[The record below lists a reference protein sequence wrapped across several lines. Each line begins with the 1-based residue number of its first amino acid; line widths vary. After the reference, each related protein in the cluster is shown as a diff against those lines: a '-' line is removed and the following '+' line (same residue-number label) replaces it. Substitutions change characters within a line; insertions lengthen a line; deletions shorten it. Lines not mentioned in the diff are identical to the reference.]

1 VDGAASRIMTETE
14 GRSVNA
20 KGRWYQS
27 PAESRRFPMPHSAI
41 STEEISYRKY
51 VDVLGTRMAYV
62 DAGAGDP
69 IVFLHGNPTP
79 SYLWRNIIPHLLPF
93 GRCLAPDYV
102 GMGNS
107 GAAPDD
113 GYRFTDQ
120 QRYLDA
126 WFQTVGIDRDVIL
139 VVHDWGSALGF
150 SWAERHPGRVRAIV
164 YMEAIVRPFLSWSE
178 WPDATRAFF
187 QAQRSPAGEDLILQK
202 NLFIEYLLP
211 LRGIAAEA
219 MEIYRRHYRNPG
231 PSRMPM
237 LAWTRDLPIA
247 GEPADVVEIVDSY
260 ARWLSKSSIPKL
272 FIDAEPAGFLIGAQ
286 REFCRAWPNQHV
298 VTVPGSHFLQ
308 EDAPD
313 AVGQATARFVAKVL
327 AGQIA

>member
-1 VDGAASRIMTETE
+1 M
-14 GRSVNA
+14 
-20 KGRWYQS
+20 S
-27 PAESRRFPMPHSAI
+27 PI
-41 STEEISYRKY
+41 STEETSYRKY
-51 VDVLGTRMAYV
+51 LAVLGTTMAYV

-107 GAAPDD
+107 GAAPD
-113 GYRFTDQ
+113 GRYRLVDH

-126 WFQTVGIDRDVIL
+126 WFETLGLDRNVIL

-150 SWAERHPGRVRAIV
+150 SWAQRHPERVKAIV
-164 YMEAIVRPFLSWSE
+164 YMEAIVRPFLSWGE
-178 WPDATRAFF
+178 WPEATRAFF
-187 QAQRSPAGEDLILQK
+187 QAQRSPKGEELILEK

-211 LRGIAAEA
+211 LRNIAPDVLEV
-219 MEIYRRHYRNPG
+219 YRRHYRNPG
-231 PSRMPM
+231 SARMPM

-260 ARWLSKSSIPKL
+260 SRWLSKSPLPKL

-286 REFCRAWPNQHV
+286 REFCRGWPNQQTI
-298 VTVPGSHFLQ
+298 TVPGAHFLQ
-308 EDAPD
+308 EDSPEQ
-313 AVGQATARFVAKVL
+313 VGQAAARFVAKVL

>member
-1 VDGAASRIMTETE
+1 MI
-14 GRSVNA
+14 
-20 KGRWYQS
+20 
-27 PAESRRFPMPHSAI
+27 PI
-41 STEEISYRKY
+41 STEDISYRKY
-51 VDVLGTRMAYV
+51 LPLMGTRMAYV

-79 SYLWRNIIPHLLPF
+79 SFLWRNIIPHLLPF
-93 GRCLAPDYV
+93 GRCLAPDYL

-107 GAAPDD
+107 GAAPD
-113 GYRFTDQ
+113 GRYRFTDH

-126 WFQTVGIDRDVIL
+126 WFDALALDRNVIL
-139 VVHDWGSALGF
+139 VLHDWGSALGF
-150 SWAERHPGRVRAIV
+150 SWAERHPERVEAIV
-164 YMEAIVRPFLSWSE
+164 YMESIVRPFLSWEE

-187 QAQRSPAGEDLILQK
+187 QAQRSPKGEELILEK

-211 LRGIAAEA
+211 LRNIAPEVL
-219 MEIYRRHYRNPG
+219 EVYRRPYRTPG
-231 PSRMPM
+231 PTRLPM

-247 GEPADVVEIVDSY
+247 GEPADVVAIVESY
-260 ARWLSKSSIPKL
+260 ARWLSKSPIPKL

-286 REFCRAWPNQHV
+286 REFCRGWPNQQT

-308 EDAPD
+308 EDSPEE
-313 AVGQATARFVAKVL
+313 VGKAAARFVAKVL

>member
-1 VDGAASRIMTETE
+1 
-14 GRSVNA
+14 
-20 KGRWYQS
+20 
-27 PAESRRFPMPHSAI
+27 MPHAAI
-41 STEEISYRKY
+41 STEDIAYRKY
-51 VDVLGTRMAYV
+51 VNVLDTSMAYV
-62 DAGAGDP
+62 DVGAGDP

-107 GAAPDD
+107 GSAPNG
-113 GYRFTDQ
+113 GYRFVDH

-126 WFQTVGIDRDVIL
+126 WFDAVGIDRNVIL

-150 SWAERHPGRVRAIV
+150 SWAQRHSDRVKAIV
-164 YMEAIVRPFLSWSE
+164 YMEAIVRPFLSWDE

-187 QAQRSPAGEDLILQK
+187 QAQRSPQGEDLILQK

-211 LRGIAAEA
+211 LRHIPVEA
-219 MEIYRRHYRNPG
+219 MEVYRRHYRNPG

-237 LAWTRDLPIA
+237 LAWSRDLPIA
-247 GEPADVVEIVDSY
+247 GEPADVVEIVNAY
-260 ARWLSKSSIPKL
+260 ARWLSNSAIPKL

-286 REFCRAWPNQHV
+286 REFCRAWPNQQV
-298 VTVPGSHFLQ
+298 VTVPGSHFMQ
-308 EDAPD
+308 EDSPE
-313 AVGQATARFVAKVL
+313 AVGEAAARFVAKVL

>member
-1 VDGAASRIMTETE
+1 MT
-14 GRSVNA
+14 
-20 KGRWYQS
+20 
-27 PAESRRFPMPHSAI
+27 PI
-41 STEEISYRKY
+41 SSEEVSYRKY
-51 VDVLGTRMAYV
+51 LPVLGTTLAYV
-62 DAGAGDP
+62 DVGAGDP

-107 GAAPDD
+107 GAAPDG
-113 GYRFTDQ
+113 GYRLVDH

-126 WFQTVGIDRDVIL
+126 WFDALGLRDNVIL

-150 SWAERHPGRVRAIV
+150 SWAQRHPERVKAII
-164 YMEAIVRPFLSWSE
+164 YMEAIVRPFLSWDE

-187 QAQRSPAGEDLILQK
+187 QAQRSPEGEDLILEK

-211 LRGIAAEA
+211 LRNIAPEVL
-219 MEIYRRHYRNPG
+219 EVYRCHYRNPG
-231 PSRMPM
+231 PSRLPM

-247 GEPADVVEIVDSY
+247 GEPSDVVAIVDSY
-260 ARWLSKSSIPKL
+260 ARWLSASPIPKL

-286 REFCRAWPNQHV
+286 RQFCRGWPNQQV
-298 VTVPGSHFLQ
+298 VTVQGSHFLQ
-308 EDAPD
+308 EDSPD
-313 AVGQATARFVAKVL
+313 EVGRACARFVAKVL
-327 AGQIA
+327 AGQIASPGLA

>member
-1 VDGAASRIMTETE
+1 
-14 GRSVNA
+14 
-20 KGRWYQS
+20 
-27 PAESRRFPMPHSAI
+27 MPHTAI
-41 STEEISYRKY
+41 STEEISYRKH
-51 VDVLGTRMAYV
+51 VDVLDTSMAYV
-62 DAGAGDP
+62 DVGVGDP

-107 GAAPDD
+107 GPAPN
-113 GYRFTDQ
+113 GSYRFADH

-126 WFQTVGIDRDVIL
+126 WFQKLGIDRDVVL

-150 SWAERHPGRVRAIV
+150 SWAQRHPGRVKAIV
-164 YMEAIVRPFLSWSE
+164 YMEAIVRPFLSWDE

-187 QAQRSPAGEDLILQK
+187 QAQRSPQGEDLILQK

-211 LRGIAAEA
+211 LRDISAEA

-237 LAWTRDLPIA
+237 LAWTRDLPIE
-247 GEPADVVEIVDSY
+247 GEPADVVEIIDSY
-260 ARWLSKSSIPKL
+260 AGWLSTSPIPKL

-286 REFCRAWPNQHV
+286 REFCRAWPNQQV

-308 EDAPD
+308 EDSPE

-327 AGQIA
+327 AGQVA

>member
-1 VDGAASRIMTETE
+1 M
-14 GRSVNA
+14 N
-20 KGRWYQS
+20 
-27 PAESRRFPMPHSAI
+27 PI
-41 STEEISYRKY
+41 STEETSYRKY
-51 VDVLGTRMAYV
+51 VRVLGTSMAYV
-62 DAGAGDP
+62 DVGTGDP

-93 GRCLAPDYV
+93 GRCLAPDFV

-113 GYRFTDQ
+113 GYRFVDH

-126 WFQTVGIDRDVIL
+126 WFEALGLHRNVIL

-150 SWAERHPGRVRAIV
+150 AWAQRHRERVKAII
-164 YMEAIVRPFLSWSE
+164 YMESIVRPFRSWDE

-187 QAQRSPAGEDLILQK
+187 QAQRSPRGEELILEK

-211 LRGIAAEA
+211 LRNIAPEV
-219 MEIYRRHYRNPG
+219 MEVYRRHYRNPG

-247 GEPADVVEIVDSY
+247 GEPADVVEIVESY
-260 ARWLSKSSIPKL
+260 SRWLSRSSVPKL

-286 REFCRAWPNQHV
+286 REFCRGWPNQQT
-298 VTVPGSHFLQ
+298 VTVPGAHFIQ
-308 EDAPD
+308 EDSPE
-313 AVGQATARFVAKVL
+313 AVGQASARFVAKVL

>member
-1 VDGAASRIMTETE
+1 M
-14 GRSVNA
+14 N
-20 KGRWYQS
+20 
-27 PAESRRFPMPHSAI
+27 PI

-51 VDVLGTRMAYV
+51 VRVLGTSMAYV
-62 DAGAGDP
+62 DAGTGDP

-93 GRCLAPDYV
+93 GRCLAPDFV

-107 GAAPDD
+107 GAAPD
-113 GYRFTDQ
+113 GRYRLVDH

-126 WFQTVGIDRDVIL
+126 WFEALGLHQNVIL

-150 SWAERHPGRVRAIV
+150 SWAQRNPGRVEAII
-164 YMEAIVRPFLSWSE
+164 YMESIVRPFASWDE
-178 WPDATRAFF
+178 WPQATRAFF
-187 QAQRSPAGEDLILQK
+187 QGQRSSKGEELILEK

-211 LRGIAAEA
+211 LRNIAPEV
-219 MEIYRRHYRNPG
+219 MEVYRRHYRNPG

-247 GEPADVVEIVDSY
+247 GEPADVVEIVESY
-260 ARWLSKSSIPKL
+260 SRWLSKSDIPKL

-286 REFCRAWPNQHV
+286 REFCRSWPNQQM
-298 VTVPGSHFLQ
+298 VTVPGAHFLQ
-308 EDAPD
+308 EDSPD
-313 AVGQATARFVAKVL
+313 AVGQASARFVAKVL